1 MSKNDPTISAA
12 MQKTVR
18 LNHASRDVVSSFMQ
32 VSLKDARTDAHV
44 RKKID
49 FFRKNYP
56 KLERMSDHDS
66 LQYKHLSQICSLLAR
81 QILQEVQ
88 SKSNSQTRH

>member
-1 MSKNDPTISAA
+1 MGRIDHTFCKKEKSQDRVK
-12 MQKTVR
+12 R
-18 LNHASRDVVSSFMQ
+18 ASTDMISSFMQ
-32 VSLKDARTDAHV
+32 SSLKDARTDGYM
-44 RKKID
+44 RKKIE

-56 KLERMSDHDS
+56 KLERMSDRDS
-66 LQYKHLSQICSLLAR
+66 LEYKHLSQICSLLAR